1 MKSEESEQPD
11 IQMMWGNGLAS
22 AIGVCTNL
30 KTNKPLSGLFYL
42 YNVLSLYHHIFMA
55 HNK

>member
-11 IQMMWGNGLAS
+11 IQIMWGNGLAS
-22 AIGVCTNL
+22 AIGVYTNL
-30 KTNKPLSGLFYL
+30 KTNKPRKGLFYL